1 MNKIL
6 LVEDALETRYILSM
20 TLQKYG
26 YVVITAENGEQAW
39 EILQQQA
46 DIQLVLSD
54 WMMPLMDGIQLCQAI
69 RNKQDW
75 HSYIYFILL
84 TAKGDKDAVIQGMEA
99 GADDFLLKPV
109 NLNELRV
116 RLNAG
121 NRIIEL
127 EKTLECSKQK
137 VQQAYDQISL
147 DLESAAKMQQA
158 LLPQPGR
165 LGNIEFDWIFCPYRF
180 VAGDMFNYFELNDKY
195 LGFYQ
200 LDVAGHGV
208 SSALLSFTLD
218 HRIVNSLLLDN
229 NNTPVAPEEV
239 VAALNEEFQNSL
251 DNYFTIIYG
260 YINKDSGEV
269 CLTQAGHPKPIFVS
283 GSNAKL
289 YGEGG
294 FPVGML
300 PDLEYQS
307 FKLQL
312 EIGERF
318 FIYSDG
324 VTECMNSDNE
334 QFSESR
340 FVSLLEQY
348 HDLSLD
354 ALLKK
359 IGIELR
365 NWRKEI
371 PFDDDVTLLAF
382 ERMG

>member
-1 MNKIL
+1 MKKIL
-6 LVEDALETRYILSM
+6 LVEDALDTRYILSM

-26 YVVITAENGEQAW
+26 YVVITAENGKQAW
-39 EILQQQA
+39 EILQQQT

-69 RNKQDW
+69 REKQDW

-121 NRIIEL
+121 RRIIQL
-127 EKTLECSKQK
+127 EKTLESSKQK
-137 VQQAYDQISL
+137 IQQAYDQISL
-147 DLESAAKMQQA
+147 DLESAAKTQQA
-158 LLPQPGR
+158 LLPKPGR

-180 VAGDMFNYFELNDKY
+180 VAGDMFNYFELNDRY

-218 HRIVNSLLLDN
+218 HRIVNSLLLKDGI
-229 NNTPVAPEEV
+229 PVAPEEV

-260 YINKDSGEV
+260 YIDKESGEV

-289 YGEGG
+289 YGDGG

-300 PDLEYQS
+300 ADLEYQS
-307 FKLQL
+307 LKLQL
-312 EIGERF
+312 EVGDRF

-324 VTECMNSDNE
+324 VTECMNTENE

-382 ERMG
+382 ERMV

>member
-1 MNKIL
+1 MKKIL
-6 LVEDALETRYILSM
+6 LVEDALDTQYILSM

-26 YVVITAENGEQAW
+26 YDVITADNGQAAW
-39 EILQQQA
+39 KILQQQA

-109 NLNELRV
+109 NPNELRV

-121 NRIIEL
+121 KRIIQL
-127 EKTLECSKQK
+127 EKTLESSKRK
-137 VQQAYDQISL
+137 VQQAYDQISM
-147 DLESAAKMQQA
+147 DLESAANMQQA

-165 LGNIEFDWIFCPYRF
+165 LGQIQFDWIFCPYRF
-180 VAGDMFNYFELNDKY
+180 VAGDMFNYFELNDTY

-208 SSALLSFTLD
+208 SSALLSFTVH
-218 HRIVNSLLLDN
+218 HRIVNSLLLN
-229 NNTPVAPEEV
+229 NNIPIAPEQV
-239 VAALNEEFQNSL
+239 VAALNEEFQNTL

-260 YINKDSGEV
+260 YINKYNGEI
-269 CLTQAGHPKPIFVS
+269 CLTQAGHPKPILIS
-283 GSNAKL
+283 NSNAKL

-300 PDLEYQS
+300 PDLKYHNFE
-307 FKLQL
+307 LQL
-312 EIGERF
+312 EIGDRF

-324 VTECMNSDNE
+324 VTECMNSDNQ
-334 QFSESR
+334 QFSELR
-340 FVSLLEQY
+340 FLSLLEKY
-348 HDLSLD
+348 NDLSLD
-354 ALLKK
+354 TLLKK

-365 NWRKEI
+365 TWRNEM

-382 ERMG
+382 ERMA

>member
-1 MNKIL
+1 MKKIL

-26 YVVITAENGEQAW
+26 YEVITADNGKTAW
-39 EILQQQA
+39 EILQQQT

-54 WMMPLMDGIQLCQAI
+54 WMMPIMDGIQLCQAI
-69 RNKQDW
+69 RNKQNW

-84 TAKGDKDAVIQGMEA
+84 TANCDEDAVIQGMEA

-109 NLNELRV
+109 NLDELRV

-121 NRIIEL
+121 KRIIQL
-127 EKTLECSKQK
+127 EKTLESSKQK
-137 VQQAYDQISL
+137 IQDTYDQIST
-147 DLESAAKMQQA
+147 DLQSAANMQQA
-158 LLPQPGR
+158 LLPKPGR
-165 LGNIEFDWIFCPYRF
+165 LGQIQFDWIFCPYRF
-180 VAGDMFNYFELNDKY
+180 VAGDMFNYFELNDTY

-208 SSALLSFTLD
+208 SSALLSFTVH
-218 HRIVNSLLLDN
+218 HRIVNHLLLN
-229 NNTPVAPEEV
+229 NDIPVSPEEV

-251 DNYFTIIYG
+251 DNYFTMVYG
-260 YINKDSGEV
+260 YINKYNGKV
-269 CLTQAGHPKPIFVS
+269 CLTQAGHPNPILVS
-283 GSNAKL
+283 NSNAKL

-294 FPVGML
+294 YPVGML

-307 FKLQL
+307 FELQL
-312 EIGERF
+312 EVGDRF

-324 VTECMNSDNE
+324 VTECMNSYNQ

-340 FVSLLEQY
+340 FVSLLEKY
-348 HDLSLD
+348 HKFSLEI
-354 ALLKK
+354 LLKK

-365 NWRKEI
+365 TWRNKM

-382 ERMG
+382 ERMA

>member
-1 MNKIL
+1 MKKIL
-6 LVEDALETRYILSM
+6 LVEDALDTRYILSM

-26 YVVITAENGEQAW
+26 YVVITAGNGKQAW
-39 EILQQQA
+39 EILQQQT

-69 RNKQDW
+69 REKQDW

-121 NRIIEL
+121 RRIIQL
-127 EKTLECSKQK
+127 EKTLESSKQK
-137 VQQAYDQISL
+137 IQQAYDQISL
-147 DLESAAKMQQA
+147 DLESAAKTQQA
-158 LLPQPGR
+158 LLPKPGR

-180 VAGDMFNYFELNDKY
+180 VAGDMFNYFELNDRY

-218 HRIVNSLLLDN
+218 HRIVNSLLLKDGI
-229 NNTPVAPEEV
+229 PVAPEEV

-260 YINKDSGEV
+260 YIDKESGEV

-289 YGEGG
+289 YGDGG

-300 PDLEYQS
+300 ADLEYQS
-307 FKLQL
+307 LKLQL
-312 EIGERF
+312 EVGDRF

-324 VTECMNSDNE
+324 VTECMNTENE

-348 HDLSLD
+348 HDLSLNV
-354 ALLKK
+354 LLKK

-382 ERMG
+382 ERMV

>member
-1 MNKIL
+1 MKKIL

-26 YVVITAENGEQAW
+26 YEVITADNGKTAW
-39 EILQQQA
+39 EILQQQT

-54 WMMPLMDGIQLCQAI
+54 WMMPIMDGIQLCQAI
-69 RNKQDW
+69 RNKQNW

-84 TAKGDKDAVIQGMEA
+84 TANCDEDAVIQGMEA

-109 NLNELRV
+109 NLDELRV

-121 NRIIEL
+121 KRIIQL
-127 EKTLECSKQK
+127 EKTLESSKQK
-137 VQQAYDQISL
+137 IQNTYDQIST
-147 DLESAAKMQQA
+147 DLQSAANMQQA

-165 LGNIEFDWIFCPYRF
+165 LGQIQFDWIFCPYRF
-180 VAGDMFNYFELNDKY
+180 VAGDMFNYFELNDTY

-208 SSALLSFTLD
+208 SSALLSFTVH
-218 HRIVNSLLLDN
+218 HRIVNHLLLN
-229 NNTPVAPEEV
+229 NDIPVSPEDV

-260 YINKDSGEV
+260 YINKYNGKV
-269 CLTQAGHPKPIFVS
+269 CLTQAGHPKPILVS
-283 GSNAKL
+283 NSNAKL

-294 FPVGML
+294 YPVGML
-300 PDLEYQS
+300 PDLEYHN
-307 FKLQL
+307 FELQL
-312 EIGERF
+312 EVGDRF

-324 VTECMNSDNE
+324 VTECMNSYNQ

-340 FVSLLEQY
+340 FVSLLEKY
-348 HDLSLD
+348 HNFSLEI
-354 ALLKK
+354 LLKK

-365 NWRKEI
+365 TWRNQI

-382 ERMG
+382 ERMA

>member
-1 MNKIL
+1 MKKIL
-6 LVEDALETRYILSM
+6 LVEDALDTQYILSM

-26 YVVITAENGEQAW
+26 YDVITAENGEQAW
-39 EILQQQA
+39 EILQQQH

-54 WMMPLMDGIQLCQAI
+54 WMMPIMDGVQLCQAI

-75 HSYIYFILL
+75 DSYIYFILL
-84 TAKGDKDAVIQGMEA
+84 TAKDAVVQGMEA

-109 NLNELRV
+109 NMNELRV

-121 NRIIEL
+121 NRIIQL
-127 EKTLECSKQK
+127 EKTLESSKFKIQET
-137 VQQAYDQISL
+137 YDQISL

-165 LGNIEFDWIFCPYRF
+165 IGNIQFDWIFCPYRF
-180 VAGDMFNYFELNDKY
+180 VAGDMFNYVELNDKY

-208 SSALLSFTLD
+208 SSALLSFTVH

-229 NNTPVAPEEV
+229 DIPIAPEEI
-239 VAALNEEFQNSL
+239 VAALNDEFQNSL
-251 DNYFTIIYG
+251 DNYFTMIYG

-289 YGEGG
+289 CGDGG

-300 PDLEYQS
+300 ADLEYQS

-312 EIGERF
+312 EIGDRF

-324 VTECMNSDNE
+324 VTECMNRENE

-340 FVSLLEQY
+340 FMCLLEKY

-365 NWRKEI
+365 NWRKEV

-382 ERMG
+382 ERML

>member
-1 MNKIL
+1 MKKIL
-6 LVEDALETRYILSM
+6 LVEDALETRYVLSK
-20 TLQKYG
+20 TLQNYG
-26 YVVITAENGEQAW
+26 YDVITAENGKEAW
-39 EILQQQA
+39 QILEQQA

-54 WMMPLMDGIQLCQAI
+54 WMMPLMDGIQLCQTI
-69 RNKQDW
+69 RKKQNW

-84 TAKGDKDAVIQGMEA
+84 TAKDDKDAVIQGMEA

-121 NRIIEL
+121 RRIIQL
-127 EKTLECSKQK
+127 EKTLESSKQK
-137 VQQAYDQISL
+137 IQQAYDQVNL
-147 DLESAAKMQQA
+147 DLESAATMQQA
-158 LLPQPGR
+158 LLPKPGR

-208 SSALLSFTLD
+208 SSALLSFTVH

-229 NNTPVAPEEV
+229 NIPVAPEKV
-239 VAALNEEFQNSL
+239 ITALNEEFQNSL
-251 DNYFTIIYG
+251 DNYFTMIYG
-260 YINKDSGEV
+260 YINKDNGEV

-283 GSNAKL
+283 GANAKL
-289 YGEGG
+289 YGDGG

-300 PDLEYQS
+300 ADLEYQS

-312 EIGERF
+312 EVGDRF

-324 VTECMNSDNE
+324 VTECMNTENE

-340 FVSLLEQY
+340 LVSLLEQY
-348 HDLSLD
+348 HDLSLNP
-354 ALLKK
+354 LLKK
-359 IGIELR
+359 IGTELQT
-365 NWRKEI
+365 WRKEI

-382 ERMG
+382 ERML